1 MQLTT
6 LTVDCGGSGIKAS
19 VLDAAGTMRA
29 PVVRIPTP
37 YPLSPD
43 TLVEVV
49 AELSSQLPHADRLTL
64 GMPGMLRHGV
74 VINTPHYVTERGP
87 RTRVSPELLAQ
98 GDSLTFSGK
107 SPDKPWTGAAS
118 P

>member
-6 LTVDCGGSGIKAS
+6 LTVDCGGSGIKGS

-49 AELSSQLPHADRLTL
+49 AELSTRQVAESVDATGMDENKDAARTGGRIARKARQDLERTTGRKVVSADNLLPPARKTL
-64 GMPGMLRHGV
+64 
-74 VINTPHYVTERGP
+74 
-87 RTRVSPELLAQ
+87 
-98 GDSLTFSGK
+98 K
-107 SPDKPWTGAAS
+107 
-118 P
+118 